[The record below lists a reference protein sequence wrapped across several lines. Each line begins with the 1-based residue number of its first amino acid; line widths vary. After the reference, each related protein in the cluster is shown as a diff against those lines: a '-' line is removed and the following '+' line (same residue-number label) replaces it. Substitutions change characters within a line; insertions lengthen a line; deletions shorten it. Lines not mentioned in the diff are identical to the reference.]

1 MSSVLGV
8 WSLHISR
15 PAKKLLER
23 SKQWYNVSLFSS
35 YHYSRLPVHERWK
48 LSLICENWSGRD
60 KIFKGVCKGK
70 LFQFVFEVFYK
81 KQVSPYTVSLKIHT
95 KKSAFFYCIN

>member
-1 MSSVLGV
+1 MF
-8 WSLHISR
+8 
-15 PAKKLLER
+15 
-23 SKQWYNVSLFSS
+23 LFLAVITK
-35 YHYSRLPVHERWK
+35 YSRLPVRERWK